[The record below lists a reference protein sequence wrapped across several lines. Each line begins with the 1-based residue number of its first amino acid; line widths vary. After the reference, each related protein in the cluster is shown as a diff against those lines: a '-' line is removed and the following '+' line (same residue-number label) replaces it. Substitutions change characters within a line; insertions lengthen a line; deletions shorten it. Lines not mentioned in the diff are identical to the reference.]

1 MLRERSRAAKRPV
14 EEEGVVRVRGRIR
27 THVINVVKCVL
38 RYVPTEVTCKGSE
51 AVVDTAGGTDCVGKG
66 GIECYSRVGAE
77 TGVTIPGP
85 WGRVRDKA
93 AILEAGTSHVK
104 CANMERSAGK

>member
-14 EEEGVVRVRGRIR
+14 EEGGVVRVRGRIR

-66 GIECYSRVGAE
+66 GIECYSRGGAE
-77 TGVTIPGP
+77 TGVTVLWPMGE
-85 WGRVRDKA
+85 GRGEGGHLGRR
-93 AILEAGTSHVK
+93 
-104 CANMERSAGK
+104 ERAT